1 VGVVLAGG
9 GGALSS
15 SSASDRPGPGPLV
28 REEDLLG
35 PVDVVAPALLGCWV
49 VTDRPEGRVA
59 LRLTEVE
66 AYSGAGEDPA
76 SHAHRG
82 PTPRAAIMFG
92 PPGRLYVYFSYGVHW
107 CANVVVGPE
116 GRGSAVL
123 LRAGEVVVGEPL
135 ARSRRPAARAARDL
149 ARGPARLT
157 QALGIGPAD
166 KAADL
171 LDPASPVRLHRGT
184 VPAAV
189 SAGPRV
195 GISLAQELP
204 WRFWETDAPSVS
216 VFRAGGKSRRAAT
229 GQDGSP

>member
-1 VGVVLAGG
+1 M
-9 GGALSS
+9 
-15 SSASDRPGPGPLV
+15 PGPLV
-28 REEDLLG
+28 TAEQLLG
-35 PVDVVAPALLGCWV
+35 PVDEVAPALLGCWV

-107 CANVVVGPE
+107 CANVVVGPD

-123 LRAGEVVVGEPL
+123 LRAGEVVAGEPL
-135 ARSRRPAARAARDL
+135 ARSRRTAAKAARDL

-157 QALGIGPAD
+157 QALGIGPD
-166 KAADL
+166 DRGADL
-171 LDPASPVRLHRGT
+171 LDPASPVRLHTGHPP
-184 VPAAV
+184 PAVA
-189 SAGPRV
+189 AGPRV
-195 GISLAQELP
+195 GISVATELP
-204 WRFWETDAPSVS
+204 WRFWDAASDTVS
-216 VFRAGGKSRRAAT
+216 AFRPGGRRPRRAA
-229 GQDGSP
+229 GQDGRP

>member
-1 VGVVLAGG
+1 VTDG
-9 GGALSS
+9 
-15 SSASDRPGPGPLV
+15 RPGPGPLL

-35 PVDVVAPALLGCWV
+35 PVDVVAPSLLGCWV
-49 VTDRPEGRVA
+49 VTERPEGRVA

-66 AYSGAGEDPA
+66 AYSGEGQDPA

-82 PTPRAAIMFG
+82 PTPRADIMFG

-123 LRAGEVVVGEPL
+123 LRAGEVMVGEEL
-135 ARSRRPAARAARDL
+135 ARSRRPVARVSRDL

-157 QALGIGPAD
+157 QALGIGRHD
-166 KAADL
+166 KGADL
-171 LDPASPVRLHRGT
+171 LSPSSSVRLHRGP
-184 VPAAV
+184 VPDGIT
-189 SAGPRV
+189 AGPRV
-195 GISLAQELP
+195 GISQATDLP

-216 VFRAGGKSRRAAT
+216 VFRAGGKSRRRAA
-229 GQDGSP
+229 GQDGTP

>member
-1 VGVVLAGG
+1 MPPGVCPTDD
-9 GGALSS
+9 
-15 SSASDRPGPGPLV
+15 DRFEPGPLLT
-28 REEDLLG
+28 ETDLLG
-35 PVDVVAPALLGCWV
+35 PVDVVAPSLLGCWV

-66 AYSGAGEDPA
+66 AYSGEGLDPA

-82 PTPRAAIMFG
+82 PTPRAEIMFG

-107 CANVVVGPE
+107 CANVVVGPP

-123 LRAGEVVVGEPL
+123 LRAGEVVAGEEL
-135 ARSRRPAARAARDL
+135 AHLRRPAARVARDL

-157 QALGIGPAD
+157 QALGIGPD
-166 KAADL
+166 DRGADL
-171 LDPASPVRLHRGT
+171 LDPGSAVRLYQGS

-195 GISLAQELP
+195 GISLATDLP
-204 WRFWETDAPSVS
+204 WRFWETEAPSVS
-216 VFRAGGKSRRAAT
+216 VFRTGGKSRPRTA
-229 GQDGSP
+229 GQDGVL

>member
-1 VGVVLAGG
+1 MPE
-9 GGALSS
+9 
-15 SSASDRPGPGPLV
+15 SAPPGPGPLV
-28 REEDLLG
+28 RAADLLG

-66 AYSGAGEDPA
+66 AYSGQGEDPA
-76 SHAHRG
+76 SHAHGG
-82 PTPRAAIMFG
+82 PTPRAEIMFG

-123 LRAGEVVVGEPL
+123 MRAGEVAVGEQL
-135 ARSRRPAARAARDL
+135 ARLRRPAARVARDL

-157 QALGIGPAD
+157 QALGIGPED
-166 KAADL
+166 RGSDL
-171 LDPASPVRLHRGT
+171 LDAGSSVRLHRGDP
-184 VPAAV
+184 PAAV

-195 GISLAQELP
+195 GISKAAELP
-204 WRFWETDAPSVS
+204 WRFWETGAPSVS
-216 VFRAGGKSRRAAT
+216 VFRAGGKPRRRGA
-229 GQDGSP
+229 GQDGPP

>member
-1 VGVVLAGG
+1 VVDPDAPCDL
-9 GGALSS
+9 
-15 SSASDRPGPGPLV
+15 PGPGSLLT
-28 REEDLLG
+28 EADLLG
-35 PVDVVAPALLGCWV
+35 PVDVVAASLLGCWV

-123 LRAGEVVVGEPL
+123 LRAGEVVVGEEL
-135 ARSRRPAARAARDL
+135 ARSRRAAARVAKDL

-157 QALGIGPAD
+157 QALGIGPD
-166 KAADL
+166 DRGTDL
-171 LDPASPVRLHRGT
+171 LDPASSVRVHRGPP
-184 VPAAV
+184 PAAV

-195 GISLAQELP
+195 GISVATDLA
-204 WRFWETDAPSVS
+204 WRFWETGAPSVS
-216 VFRAGGKSRRAAT
+216 AFRPGGQPRRRGAR
-229 GQDGSP
+229 QDGVP

>member
-1 VGVVLAGG
+1 
-9 GGALSS
+9 
-15 SSASDRPGPGPLV
+15 
-28 REEDLLG
+28 
-35 PVDVVAPALLGCWV
+35 VAPSLLGCWV

-66 AYSGAGEDPA
+66 AYSGEGQDPA

-123 LRAGEVVVGEPL
+123 LRAGEVVVGEEL
-135 ARSRRPAARAARDL
+135 ARSRRPAARASRDL

-157 QALGIGPAD
+157 QALGIGPED
-166 KAADL
+166 RGVDL
-171 LDPASPVRLHRGT
+171 LDPDSGVRLHRGT
-184 VPAAV
+184 APTAV

-195 GISLAQELP
+195 GISLATDLP
-204 WRFWETDAPSVS
+204 WRFWESDAPSVS
-216 VFRAGGKSRRAAT
+216 MFRPGGKPRRRAG
-229 GQDGSP
+229 GQDGSS

>member
-1 VGVVLAGG
+1 M
-9 GGALSS
+9 
-15 SSASDRPGPGPLV
+15 V
-28 REEDLLG
+28 READLLG
-35 PVDVVAPALLGCWV
+35 PVDVVAPSLLGCWV

-66 AYSGAGEDPA
+66 AYSGEGLDPA

-82 PTPRAAIMFG
+82 PTPRAEIMFG

-123 LRAGEVVVGEPL
+123 LRAGEVVVGEEL
-135 ARSRRPAARAARDL
+135 AFARRPAARVVRDL

-157 QALGIGPAD
+157 QALGIGPDDRGAH
-166 KAADL
+166 L
-171 LDPASPVRLHRGT
+171 LDAGSSVRLHRG
-184 VPAAV
+184 PAPSAI

-195 GISLAQELP
+195 GISLATDLP
-204 WRFWETDAPSVS
+204 WRFWDADARSVS
-216 VFRAGGKSRRAAT
+216 VFRPGGKPRRRGA
-229 GQDGSP
+229 GQDGLP